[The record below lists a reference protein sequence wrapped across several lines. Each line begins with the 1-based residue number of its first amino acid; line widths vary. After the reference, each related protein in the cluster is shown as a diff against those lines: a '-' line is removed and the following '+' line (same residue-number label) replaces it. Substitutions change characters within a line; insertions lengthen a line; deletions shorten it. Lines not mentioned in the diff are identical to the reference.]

1 MARQAFYPNTVSMKA
16 SIAQSNNDIVFVV
29 GESEGFAYESALAVF
44 DEVNTFEATVLGV
57 GGFRRQNI
65 QPLLLYDSGGL
76 LKGIVGIG
84 PSGLPFFVYSE
95 DGTFDVTQGGL
106 ILDAGAVGISG
117 TAITLNALA
126 EVGGGNRAVHVN
138 EDGDLFA
145 VDLPAPSWQ
154 LQDTD
159 IGTYDSLAGTGLGP
173 WVELTGLTV
182 TCTASETAVPGD
194 RINIYSNVFTV
205 NKTNNRTGT
214 IEFGFGT
221 NGVAPTSGTVKA
233 VSAGF
238 ADYVSVSDTST
249 LVTLVD
255 TDVIS
260 VFARRVTGSQAAFG
274 VDWDGGLGSPHE
286 FIVQRE
292 A

>member
-1 MARQAFYPNTVSMKA
+1 MKA

-29 GESEGFAYESALAVF
+29 GEPEGFAYESALAVF

-84 PSGLPFFVYSE
+84 PLGQPFFVYSE

-106 ILDAGAVGISG
+106 ILDAGAVGIGG

-154 LQDTD
+154 LPTVPPATDT
-159 IGTYDSLAGTGLGP
+159 GTYDSLAGTGAGP
-173 WVELTGLTV
+173 WVELTGLAV

-238 ADYVSVSDTST
+238 ADYIAVSDTST

-255 TDVIS
+255 TDVVS

-274 VDWDGGLGSPHE
+274 VDWDGGLGDPHE
-286 FIVQRE
+286 LTVQRE